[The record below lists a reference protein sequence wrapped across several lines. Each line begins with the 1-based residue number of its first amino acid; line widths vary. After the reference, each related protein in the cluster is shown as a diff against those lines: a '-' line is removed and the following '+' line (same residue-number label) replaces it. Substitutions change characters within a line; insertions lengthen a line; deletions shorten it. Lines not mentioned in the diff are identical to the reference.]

1 MKRLAIIAILVL
13 GLFAAWWNWRTE
25 PPKLVAPSIIGNPS
39 ASASSITPRANGS
52 PLAAQLNAPDGNA
65 QQDVETLLEL
75 TRQYL
80 HPMHRRAGP
89 PIGDDIDLARV
100 LTGRNPLK
108 LIVIPPSHPALS
120 ADGHL
125 RDRWGTPYFIHP
137 RASDAFEI
145 RSAGPDKKLFTSDD
159 VVANPDPAN
168 R

>member
-1 MKRLAIIAILVL
+1 VKRLSFIAILAL
-13 GLFAAWWNWRTE
+13 GFHVAWWSWRTG
-25 PPKLVAPSIIGNPS
+25 PLKPVAPTIIANPS
-39 ASASSITPRANGS
+39 PSASSIKPRANSS

-108 LIVIPPSHPALS
+108 LVVIPPGHSALS

-125 RDRWGTPYFIHP
+125 RDRWGTPYFIHA

-159 VVANPDPAN
+159 AVANPAPAN